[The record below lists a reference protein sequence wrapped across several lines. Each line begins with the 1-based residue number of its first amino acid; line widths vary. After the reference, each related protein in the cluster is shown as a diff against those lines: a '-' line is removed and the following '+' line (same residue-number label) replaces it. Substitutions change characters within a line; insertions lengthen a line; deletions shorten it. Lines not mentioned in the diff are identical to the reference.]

1 MRRAPK
7 NNDVTRSLADL
18 VEYVARGIVDHP
30 DAVQVTSSADRST
43 VFLELRVSPEDM
55 GRMIGREGR
64 LANALRVLLRI
75 AASRSRRRV
84 VLDIAEA
91 QRSG

>member
-1 MRRAPK
+1 MK
-7 NNDVTRSLADL
+7 RSAKDHYNAKPLAEL
-18 VEYVARGIVDHP
+18 VEYVAKGLVDRP
-30 DAVQVTSSADRST
+30 EAVQVASSTDRST

-75 AASRSRRRV
+75 AAARARRRV
-84 VLDIAEA
+84 VLDITEA
-91 QRSG
+91 R

>member
-1 MRRAPK
+1 MKRGAKDHHNTKP
-7 NNDVTRSLADL
+7 LAEL
-18 VEYVARGIVDHP
+18 VEYVAKGLVDQP
-30 DAVQVTSSADRST
+30 EKVQVTSSTDRST

-75 AASRSRRRV
+75 AAARARRCV
-84 VLDIAEA
+84 VLDITEA
-91 QRSG
+91 R

>member
-1 MRRAPK
+1 MKRSAKRRQNTKP
-7 NNDVTRSLADL
+7 LAEL
-18 VEYVARGIVDHP
+18 VEYVAKELVDRP
-30 DAVQVTSSADRST
+30 EKVQVVSSTDHGT

-75 AASRSRRRV
+75 AAARTRHRV
-84 VLDIAEA
+84 VLDITEA
-91 QRSG
+91 S